1 MSLAEAADRTYTV
14 VTCHFGDLFWVTHT
28 LQQVDRWSDG
38 RVASVVVV
46 DQNRS
51 DRAALES
58 LPRVAQVLEFE
69 ANAECVAVLG
79 HDHPVALNRALGEFA
94 FTTSHVIVLDSDC
107 FPTNPSW
114 LDRLDDVTLA
124 AGPEYLGMTHP
135 CFMAFPVRAIPSLDF
150 FEGVTR
156 FGIDTG
162 RLVGLQMLRAGEELT
177 VLRPG
182 QPAPFGGT
190 RGQHYLDGTIY
201 HHGSASFVYSL
212 DQRVRRQVKGTIEER
227 YRRRIAAGSF
237 TITPAILVLLGL
249 RRMKMRLRR
258 RAGVVYRAM
267 RRLLTR

>member
-1 MSLAEAADRTYTV
+1 MSLAEASHRTYTV
-14 VTCHFGDLFWVTHT
+14 VTCHFGDLFWVSHT
-28 LQQVDRWSDG
+28 LTRLDRMSDH
-38 RVASVVVV
+38 RLAAVVVV
-46 DQNRS
+46 DQSRR
-51 DRAALES
+51 DGAALAR
-58 LPRVAQVLEFE
+58 LPRVSTVLEFE
-69 ANAECVAVLG
+69 PNAECVAVLG
-79 HDHPVALNRALGEFA
+79 HDHPVALNRALSEFA

-107 FPTNPSW
+107 FPTDPSW

-135 CFMAFPVRAIPSLDF
+135 CFMAFPVRTIPVLDF

-182 QPAPFGGT
+182 RPAPFGGT

-201 HHGSASFVYSL
+201 HHGSASFVYSP

-237 TITPAILVLLGL
+237 RRDPVLVVLLTGLRAARRVRRRLGRARLVL
-249 RRMKMRLRR
+249 RRIAQR
-258 RAGVVYRAM
+258 
-267 RRLLTR
+267 